1 MTPID
6 KGFESP
12 SDPRVR
18 DRSPHAT
25 ALDFLPERLPRLPLG
40 IGEVGQRRVAD
51 ASQSGEEAKVFEHLA
66 GSGRLGGTGARQLL
80 RQRRHFGAGQGVAS
94 TALKRSRRRCNAL
107 THTPC
112 NARGALATLAVM
124 VSSFLPRHNLSV
136 ATLRTTSTGWF
147 FLGIHHLSLL
157 EQPLGRDELGTHE
170 QHVGQLK
177 DPRIHTAGPDH
188 EVP

>member
-112 NARGALATLAVM
+112 KAFADIESIGPPECDSHNRICQLSHAKNPGFSAVGPAKQ
-124 VSSFLPRHNLSV
+124 VRPDPDRCGRRASSAPP
-136 ATLRTTSTGWF
+136 TTTHSTY
-147 FLGIHHLSLL
+147 SR
-157 EQPLGRDELGTHE
+157 PSPSSR
-170 QHVGQLK
+170 
-177 DPRIHTAGPDH
+177 
-188 EVP
+188 